1 MVENEDAQ
9 TTSDEDQ
16 FSTLEY
22 AYKDARRE
30 LDKLKTWQGID
41 LKASELT
48 VKQQVF
54 ARDLAVE
61 LLEPIVE
68 AMREAL
74 ATVNEKYKENK

>member
-9 TTSDEDQ
+9 TTSDEEQ

-22 AYKDARRE
+22 AYKDAKRE
-30 LDKLKTWQGID
+30 LDKLKTWSGVD
-41 LKASELT
+41 LKETELKI
-48 VKQQVF
+48 KQQIK

-74 ATVNEKYKENK
+74 ATVNEKYKEN